1 MAQGYLLQE
10 QLRQSQLA
18 GEPIK
23 EWGKFGE
30 DIIKSVAGY
39 HKEKLLADIE
49 ARRAE
54 QERYEKATKQA
65 LTDRSRTEKIGEFMD
80 AARTGKYITFEKGDR
95 VTYDIDSVER
105 AEDLARKLG
114 IRQDERVKPLFS
126 SKEYEFVPAQPAR
139 AERIR
144 PGAAKSSGREAGWLG
159 LRPEI
164 PAYPAYSAIKFP
176 AQKATPGRWIKVGTP
191 AKKSS
196 EETTLKRPADVSRSD
211 WNAATD
217 ETKRAL
223 INR

>member
-30 DIIKSVAGY
+30 DVIKSVVGY
-39 HKEKLLADIE
+39 HKGKLLTDIE

-54 QERYEKATKQA
+54 KEKYEKAMRDTLIEARQEKERKYRREMA
-65 LTDRSRTEKIGEFMD
+65 ARPRKEKIDEFMD

-191 AKKSS
+191 AKKSPS
-196 EETTLKRPADVSRSD
+196 PK
-211 WNAATD
+211 
-217 ETKRAL
+217 KKGGF
-223 INR
+223 

>member
-30 DIIKSVAGY
+30 NVIKSVVGY
-39 HKEKLLADIE
+39 HKGKLLTDIE

-114 IRQDERVKPLFS
+114 IRQDERVKPFF
-126 SKEYEFVPAQPAR
+126 SKEYRYVPSRKYKYNPRQLPSYPMLGPVS
-139 AERIR
+139 ERRYPIMGKIGKGTEVNFPVRPLIR
-144 PGAAKSSGREAGWLG
+144 GG
-159 LRPEI
+159 
-164 PAYPAYSAIKFP
+164 F
-176 AQKATPGRWIKVGTP
+176 IKVGTP

>member
-10 QLRQSQLA
+10 QLRQSRLV

-30 DIIKSVAGY
+30 NVIKSVVGY
-39 HKEKLLADIE
+39 HKGKLLTDIE
-49 ARRAE
+49 ARRAEQERYEKATKQALTDRRAE

-126 SKEYEFVPAQPAR
+126 SKEYEFVPVQPAR

-191 AKKSS
+191 AKKSPS
-196 EETTLKRPADVSRSD
+196 PK
-211 WNAATD
+211 
-217 ETKRAL
+217 KKGGF
-223 INR
+223 